1 MRLLDSRLAV
11 VKTAEL
17 RADFFTIASAAN
29 VRAQRKQN
37 E

>member
-1 MRLLDSRLAV
+1 MRLPDSRLAV
-11 VKTAEL
+11 AMAAEL
-17 RADFFTIASAAN
+17 RADFSRIASAAN